1 MYAHI
6 DDTTPAAARPPSWCM
21 KLWCN
26 LWSSSIEANTR
37 SLIGWQLFFMLV
49 DVGSAVYSFAVDHRL
64 EAPDIWGLINDA
76 IALPVIMC
84 LILIMW
90 RRHHLCLGRL
100 FWVFVGMTAVYLA
113 SVVYDVVDLITV
125 RTGPRSKRVVQSVII
140 LVNDLC
146 FVWLWGNLC
155 YFVPLLQRA
164 WCKDEGAAEEE
175 EGGEEAA
182 AGVAGGE
189 ARAEASVRVDRSPSP
204 PQEPVQPA
212 QPAQPAAPSVYYQ
225 SGLLGGRAVGADEAR
240 WEDEQDAKFC
250 DDEGQEEVKRSRSGS

>member
-1 MYAHI
+1 MQYAHI

-21 KLWCN
+21 KLWCS

-64 EAPDIWGLINDA
+64 EGLGHMVAHQRRHN
-76 IALPVIMC
+76 IACDQC

-189 ARAEASVRVDRSPSP
+189 VGAEASVRVDRSPPP

-225 SGLLGGRAVGADEAR
+225 SGLLKG
-240 WEDEQDAKFC
+240 
-250 DDEGQEEVKRSRSGS
+250 